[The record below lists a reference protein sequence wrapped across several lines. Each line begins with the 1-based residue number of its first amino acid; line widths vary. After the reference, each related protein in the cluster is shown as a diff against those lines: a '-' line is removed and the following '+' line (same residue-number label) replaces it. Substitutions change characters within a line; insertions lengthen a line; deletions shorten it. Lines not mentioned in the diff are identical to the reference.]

1 MKYAII
7 ISTIQVKSM
16 ENFFDQVVEQYFNES
31 NKKIK
36 ENYINILIMK
46 GLTPIY
52 FNKYKNDQTKNKFL
66 FELTNKLIASSD
78 RNIIEPNEEE
88 AFSWL
93 IKHYVEEKPNKFFYF
108 LHNINTPE
116 KIKTFSNLYKNIDF
130 SVNAKS
136 IEGLLNS
143 AQTVDDFHRC
153 YQYLSFLNDNE
164 QDDIIKQKLYKNI
177 KETHLDSTNYILRI
191 YEKLQAPLTDVIS
204 QFFQTNNMK
213 ATDNFNNINYFY
225 LDKIINELDKNR
237 KNDFFK
243 NIFITTRS
251 HFSKVP
257 VNDLFFNTLFDFC
270 LKNKNNTKILNTIA
284 YELSQF
290 IKNTPQ
296 LAKLKNK
303 EFNPQYSISWII
315 YILENNK
322 PQNFYN
328 KNKLDTLVTNLEKMA
343 LGKQIIKVSEKIK
356 PTKIV
361 KL

>member
-1 MKYAII
+1 
-7 ISTIQVKSM
+7 M
-16 ENFFDQVVEQYFNES
+16 ENFFDQIVEQYLNES
-31 NKKIK
+31 NPKIK
-36 ENYINILIMK
+36 ENYINILMMK
-46 GLTPIY
+46 DLTPIY
-52 FNKYKNDQTKNKFL
+52 FNKYKDDQTKNKFL
-66 FELTNKLIASSD
+66 YQLTNNLIASND
-78 RNIIEPNEEE
+78 RKTVEPTEEE

-93 IKHYVEEKPNKFFYF
+93 IKYYVQEKPNKFFSF
-108 LHNINTPE
+108 VHGLNTPE

-130 SVNAKS
+130 SINA
-136 IEGLLNS
+136 NS
-143 AQTVDDFHRC
+143 AEALLKNASTVDDFHRC
-153 YQYLSFLNDNE
+153 YQYLSSLTDSNE
-164 QDDIIKQKLYKNI
+164 SEIIQQKLYKNI
-177 KETHLDSTNYILRI
+177 KETRLDSTNYILRI
-191 YEKLQAPLTDVIS
+191 YEKLQAPLHDVINR
-204 QFFQTNNMK
+204 FFQINNLR
-213 ATDNFNNINYFY
+213 ATDNFNNINAFY
-225 LDKIINELDKNR
+225 LDKIINELDTNR